1 MTQMERIYAVLKR
14 GEKLTALEAQWRF
27 GCMRLAARIQDLRDN
42 GVPVNTTMVRIGES
56 RVARYSL

>member
-1 MTQMERIYAVLKR
+1 MTQTNLILSVLKR

-27 GCMRLAARIQDLRDN
+27 GCMRLAARIQDLRDK
-42 GVPVNTTMVRIGES
+42 GVPVNTTMVKIGES

>member
-1 MTQMERIYAVLKR
+1 MTQTNLILSALKR
-14 GEKLTALEAQWRF
+14 GEKLTPITALKRY
-27 GCMRLAARIQDLRDN
+27 GCFRLAARIQDLRDN

>member
-1 MTQMERIYAVLKR
+1 MTQMERIYAALKR
-14 GEKLTALEAQWRF
+14 GERLTHLTALRRF
-27 GCMRLAARIQDLRDN
+27 RCARLAARIGDLRDK